1 MERPSIFDGK
11 THYFDWAMA
20 SIAMLNCQRLLN
32 MVIYKLVDLSMKNGG
47 SFHSFLYVY
56 QRLPLLQHRIVM
68 GFSVFPYFFEM
79 QRPLQATTHPQ
90 KIRRRL
96 LRRRRESPP
105 PLPAT
110 ASSRRCTCRA
120 LKAGFRFFPASENM
134 FRLFRLIYHQIYNV
148 RPQRYLS
155 WGPHNSNVTNWF
167 MVRT

>member
-1 MERPSIFDGK
+1 M
-11 THYFDWAMA
+11 
-20 SIAMLNCQRLLN
+20 
-32 MVIYKLVDLSMKNGG
+32 VDLSIVFCMFTRGY
-47 SFHSFLYVY
+47 HSCNIGLSWDFLCF
-56 QRLPLLQHRIVM
+56 RI
-68 GFSVFPYFFEM
+68 SLRCNDLS
-79 QRPLQATTHPQ
+79 RPQLIHKKSA
-90 KIRRRL
+90 RRL